1 MQANVGIRCA
11 AQLHVTDVHWNLS
24 RICAQFLYNAQM
36 CITPMQAQV
45 SMLIKH
51 HQLIWKHDAD
61 ASSPNTASSA
71 STHKPCDQC
80 GLKVSTAL
88 SCVEHQCKHNWV
100 TLAAYGDW
108 LHLMIQ
114 TL

>member
-1 MQANVGIRCA
+1 
-11 AQLHVTDVHWNLS
+11 
-24 RICAQFLYNAQM
+24 M

-51 HQLIWKHDAD
+51 HQLMLKYDAD
-61 ASSPNTASSA
+61 PSSPTTASSD

-88 SCVEHQCKHNWV
+88 GGAEHQFKHNWV
-100 TLAAYGDW
+100 ALAAYGGC
-108 LHLMIQ
+108 
-114 TL
+114 